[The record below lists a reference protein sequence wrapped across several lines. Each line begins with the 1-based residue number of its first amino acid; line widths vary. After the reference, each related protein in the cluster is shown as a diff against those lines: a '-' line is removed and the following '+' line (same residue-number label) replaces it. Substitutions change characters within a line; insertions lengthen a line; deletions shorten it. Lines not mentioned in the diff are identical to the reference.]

1 MVAGIILPGHRSN
14 PRSSPRGRRY
24 VVSESYILIGFAHQ
38 VLSEFVQKGDM
49 SERQA
54 IDVTKKV
61 LFENANR
68 VYSLGLEPASG
79 GTVRV

>member
-1 MVAGIILPGHRSN
+1 
-14 PRSSPRGRRY
+14 
-24 VVSESYILIGFAHQ
+24 VSETYTLIGPAHQ
-38 VLSEFVQKGDM
+38 VLSEFIQKGDM

-68 VYSLGLEPASG
+68 VYNLGLEPALG
-79 GTVRV
+79 GTARV

>member
-1 MVAGIILPGHRSN
+1 
-14 PRSSPRGRRY
+14 
-24 VVSESYILIGFAHQ
+24 VSESHILIGFAHQ

-54 IDVTKKV
+54 IDVTKKA
-61 LFENANR
+61 LFGNANR
-68 VYSLGLEPASG
+68 VYKLGLEPAVG

>member
-1 MVAGIILPGHRSN
+1 M
-14 PRSSPRGRRY
+14 
-24 VVSESYILIGFAHQ
+24 SESCTLISFAHQ

-68 VYSLGLEPASG
+68 VYNLGLEPVLG
-79 GTVRV
+79 EIVRA

>member
-1 MVAGIILPGHRSN
+1 
-14 PRSSPRGRRY
+14 
-24 VVSESYILIGFAHQ
+24 
-38 VLSEFVQKGDM
+38 VLLGFVQKGDM
-49 SERQA
+49 SERQV

-68 VYSLGLEPASG
+68 VYNLGLEPASG

>member
-1 MVAGIILPGHRSN
+1 M
-14 PRSSPRGRRY
+14 
-24 VVSESYILIGFAHQ
+24 SESYILIAFAHQ

-68 VYSLGLEPASG
+68 VYNLGLEPAFG
-79 GTVRV
+79 ETVRV

>member
-1 MVAGIILPGHRSN
+1 M
-14 PRSSPRGRRY
+14 
-24 VVSESYILIGFAHQ
+24 SESYILIGFAHQ
-38 VLSEFVQKGDM
+38 VLLGFVQKGDM
-49 SERQA
+49 SERQV

-68 VYSLGLEPASG
+68 VYNLGLEPASG

>member
-1 MVAGIILPGHRSN
+1 MWSVQEPS
-14 PRSSPRGRRY
+14 
-24 VVSESYILIGFAHQ
+24 VTGFSHQ

-54 IDVTKKV
+54 IDLTKKA

-68 VYSLGLEPASG
+68 VYNLGLEPVLG
-79 GTVRV
+79 VRV

>member
-1 MVAGIILPGHRSN
+1 
-14 PRSSPRGRRY
+14 
-24 VVSESYILIGFAHQ
+24 VSESYTLIGLAHQ

-54 IDVTKKV
+54 VDVTKKA

-68 VYSLGLEPASG
+68 VYNLGLEPALG

>member
-1 MVAGIILPGHRSN
+1 
-14 PRSSPRGRRY
+14 
-24 VVSESYILIGFAHQ
+24 VSESYILIGFAHQ

-54 IDVTKKV
+54 IDVTKKA

-68 VYSLGLEPASG
+68 VYNLGLEPALG
-79 GTVRV
+79 GTAEV

>member
-1 MVAGIILPGHRSN
+1 M
-14 PRSSPRGRRY
+14 
-24 VVSESYILIGFAHQ
+24 SESYTLIGLAHQ

-54 IDVTKKV
+54 VDVTKKA

-68 VYSLGLEPASG
+68 VYNLGLEPASG

>member
-1 MVAGIILPGHRSN
+1 M
-14 PRSSPRGRRY
+14 
-24 VVSESYILIGFAHQ
+24 SESHTLIGLAHQ

-54 IDVTKKV
+54 VDVTKKA

-68 VYSLGLEPASG
+68 VYNLGLEPASG

>member
-1 MVAGIILPGHRSN
+1 M
-14 PRSSPRGRRY
+14 
-24 VVSESYILIGFAHQ
+24 SESYTLIGLAHQ

-54 IDVTKKV
+54 VDVTKKA

-68 VYSLGLEPASG
+68 VYNLGLEPALG

>member
-1 MVAGIILPGHRSN
+1 
-14 PRSSPRGRRY
+14 
-24 VVSESYILIGFAHQ
+24 VSENHILIGFAHQ

-54 IDVTKKV
+54 IDVTKKA

-68 VYSLGLEPASG
+68 VYNLGLEPAVG
-79 GTVRV
+79 GTVCGFKEPMRKSKR

>member
-1 MVAGIILPGHRSN
+1 MPKNQIMADFVW
-14 PRSSPRGRRY
+14 
-24 VVSESYILIGFAHQ
+24 Q

-54 IDVTKKV
+54 IGLTKKV

-68 VYSLGLEPASG
+68 VYKLGLES
-79 GTVRV
+79 V